1 MKYRVKESVLEQF
14 NESDRTLLTLA
25 AENCFNGGNN
35 ELVWRCWRDKLPSL
49 VPEGTDISWVNLW
62 SFPTKRCELHN
73 VYGRFCVELS
83 PCWVR
88 QYLVDEDER
97 SLYEF
102 VLNKDILEE
111 VK

>member
-1 MKYRVKESVLEQF
+1 MKYRVKESVLEQL

-25 AENCFNGGNN
+25 ADNCFDGWHD

-49 VPEGTDISWVNLW
+49 VPEGTDISWANLW
-62 SFPTKRCELHN
+62 SFACKRCKVDN
-73 VYGRFCVELS
+73 VEIS

-88 QYLVDEDER
+88 QYLDGVEER

-102 VLNKDILEE
+102 VLNEWILEE
-111 VK
+111 VE